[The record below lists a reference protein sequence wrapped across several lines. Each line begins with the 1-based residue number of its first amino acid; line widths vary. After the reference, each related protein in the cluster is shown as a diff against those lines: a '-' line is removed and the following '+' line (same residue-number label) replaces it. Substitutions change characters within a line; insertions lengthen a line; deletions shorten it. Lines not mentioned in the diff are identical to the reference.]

1 MIRTNT
7 GQYVYSDSDIFTS
20 SDEFDTIDEAI
31 EAALEDDS
39 IIEGFE
45 VGEVIELEFDESDF
59 TFDPEEE
66 LYIALCDECGE
77 SADSFELSKEESEEL
92 KKAMAKAGIDYLNKN
107 NIKPTCYAV
116 NVKRSC
122 NIEGEYYEKN

>member
-20 SDEFDTIDEAI
+20 DEFDTVDEAI
-31 EAALEDDS
+31 KAALEDDS
-39 IIEGFE
+39 IIECFE
-45 VGEVIELEFDESDF
+45 VGEIIKLEFDESDF

-66 LYIALCDECGE
+66 LYMALCDECGE
-77 SADSFELSKEESEEL
+77 SADSFELSKEENEEL
-92 KKAMAKAGIDYLNKN
+92 KKVMAKAGLEYLKNK

-116 NVKRSC
+116 NIKRSC
-122 NIEGEYYEKN
+122 NIEGEHYEKD

>member
-20 SDEFDTIDEAI
+20 DEFDTIDEAI
-31 EAALEDDS
+31 NAALEDDS

-66 LYIALCDECGE
+66 LYMALCDECGE
-77 SADSFELSKEESEEL
+77 SADSFELSKKDSEEL
-92 KKAMAKAGIDYLNKN
+92 KKVMVKAGIDYLNKN
-107 NIKPTCYAV
+107 NIKPTCCAV
-116 NVKRSC
+116 NVKRS
-122 NIEGEYYEKN
+122 GSVTKNG